1 MAWVGFV
8 ETYPLILLGE
18 SLKSEH
24 TPLRIVFEKKP
35 GRLRQMVMDRL
46 FKKMRIVA
54 KISVEGFNMV
64 SDVVFY
70 LLKKMRKVAK
80 ISTEGR
86 HGIRT
91 QAIS

>member
-1 MAWVGFV
+1 
-8 ETYPLILLGE
+8 
-18 SLKSEH
+18 
-24 TPLRIVFEKKP
+24 
-35 GRLRQMVMDRL
+35 MVMDRL

-54 KISVEGFNMV
+54 KISAEGFNMV
-64 SDVVFY
+64 SDVVFF